1 MAFWKAC
8 SDKSQ
13 SESWVLEEFHEV
25 GSFEE
30 SFVVLVPKKSGEDY
44 VKDFRAINFGWGFV
58 QTFGKDFGK

>member
-1 MAFWKAC
+1 M
-8 SDKSQ
+8 
-13 SESWVLEEFHEV
+13 EEFHEV